1 MPDSKVFFAQSG
13 SEAVDTALKLARAAQ
28 AQAGHPEKTL
38 VVSRTNG
45 YHGTAYGGTS
55 AQGFPEYREGWGE
68 LVPGHIHVPGDDV
81 EALARVFAERGAEI
95 AAVITEPVQGAGG
108 IIPPPEGYLQ
118 AVRRLCDEHGA
129 LYISDEVIC
138 GFGRL
143 GHWFG
148 CQAFDIEPDIV
159 TFAKAVT
166 SGYVPL
172 GGVIVGGKAL
182 GMLETNSVWKL
193 AHGFTYSGHH
203 LACAAALA
211 CIEVTEE
218 EGLLDRAA
226 CSVSV
231 CGPVCSPWSTTVCTR
246 PAGRRLHV
254 GGVPARGTYTDRSA
268 VGRACQGVIV
278 RPMSDVIGFCRRS
291 SAPTPRS
298 IRWSARSPLWSEWAR
313 RRRRRLHFR
322 HNQPGSSGSRAGGRP
337 QPSTTRPNLIRVMP
351 AEEVMKN
358 ALLALFAFAL
368 LAAACGDD
376 DSAEVELSDGGT
388 VTLMTHDSFVVSD
401 AVLQAFTVET
411 GISVELLQ
419 SGDAGAMVSEAI
431 LTKDA
436 PLADVMFGIDNTF
449 LQRGL
454 DAELFEVYES
464 GNLDGVFPEL
474 RIDDQHRVT
483 PIDFGDVCVNYWI
496 DALPMVPTHQPRSR
510 I

>member
-1 MPDSKVFFAQSG
+1 MSRLLHPFTPPAKDTEDFLNIVSGKGAVLTLKDGREILDGMGSLWYCNVGYGHPKVTEAIKSQLDTIHAHHIFDPFTNDLAETLAAEIADRAPMPDSKVFFAQSG

-68 LVPGHIHVPGDDV
+68 LVPGHIHVPGYDV

-182 GMLETNSVWKL
+182 GMLETNSAWKL

-218 EGLLDRAA
+218 EGLLERAA
-226 CSVSV
+226 VL
-231 CGPVCSPWSTTVCTR
+231 GER
-246 PAGRRLHV
+246 LRAGLQSLV
-254 GGVPARGTYTDRSA
+254 DDGLYPGLRGAGFMWA
-268 VGRACQGVIV
+268 VYPPEGRTPIDLRWEVLDQGVIA
-278 RPMSDVIGFCRRS
+278 RPMSDVIGFC
-291 SAPTPRS
+291 P
-298 IRWSARSPLWSEWAR
+298 PLV
-313 RRRRRLHFR
+313 
-322 HNQPGSSGSRAGGRP
+322 
-337 QPSTTRPNLIRVMP
+337 STEAQVDQMVD
-351 AEEVMKN
+351 A
-358 ALLALFAFAL
+358 
-368 LAAACGDD
+368 LAA
-376 DSAEVELSDGGT
+376 
-388 VTLMTHDSFVVSD
+388 VV
-401 AVLQAFTVET
+401 
-411 GISVELLQ
+411 
-419 SGDAGAMVSEAI
+419 
-431 LTKDA
+431 
-436 PLADVMFGIDNTF
+436 
-449 LQRGL
+449 
-454 DAELFEVYES
+454 
-464 GNLDGVFPEL
+464 
-474 RIDDQHRVT
+474 
-483 PIDFGDVCVNYWI
+483 
-496 DALPMVPTHQPRSR
+496 
-510 I
+510 